1 MFINLLCNY
10 SGMNLPVLSPKYLPG
25 NPVNHHYEYKAG
37 APDKP
42 PVLSFRC
49 RDIGMDCPFEVTGT
63 TKNKIYREF
72 IGHAESSH
80 NVTVMSADLLF
91 KINEAIKK

>member
-1 MFINLLCNY
+1 MLINLLCNY
-10 SGMNLPVLSPKYLPG
+10 SGMNLPVYLRKYLPG
-25 NPVNHHYEYKAG
+25 NPVNPHYEYKAG
-37 APDKP
+37 GTRQA

-72 IGHAESSH
+72 IGHAESTH
-80 NVTVMSADLLF
+80 NVTVLSADLLF